1 VGVGV
6 GLGAVVVHHRGLH
19 LLQQQ
24 TATVLQHHLLH
35 LPPLDELCTGIH
47 GTVSE
52 DRIDRTEVGKLKTTG
67 KSSTASNSI
76 AHAYLERRRAPGGL

>member
-6 GLGAVVVHHRGLH
+6 GLGAVVVHHRGLR
-19 LLQQQ
+19 LLRQQ
-24 TATVLQHHLLH
+24 TAAVLPHR
-35 LPPLDELCTGIH
+35 PPLGELCTGIH

-52 DRIDRTEVGKLKTTG
+52 DRIDRTEMGKLKTTG

-76 AHAYLERRRAPGGL
+76 AHAYLEGRRASGGL